1 MKYAAKATIITETHL
16 IITEVMDGDS
26 LKVSS
31 IFKKNE
37 KEIRLYGIDCPE
49 NKYNRKM
56 VEDEKKL
63 HIPSQFLL
71 GLGIQ
76 AHKFVLSV
84 APVGSS
90 VTIQI
95 EKGNE
100 FDYYKRQLAYVF
112 LPDGTCLNELI
123 VKNGYAKATS
133 EYFCEKL
140 QDYEVLQFKAM
151 QESQGLFKYLAR
163 L

>member
-1 MKYAAKATIITETHL
+1 MKYTEKATVITETHL

-31 IFKKNE
+31 VFKKSE
-37 KEIRLYGIDCPE
+37 KEVRLYGIDCPE

-71 GLGIQ
+71 GLGIE
-76 AHKFVLSV
+76 AHKFVLSI
-84 APVGSS
+84 APVGTRI
-90 VTIQI
+90 TIQI

-112 LPDGTCLNELI
+112 LPDGSCLNELI
-123 VKNGYAKATS
+123 VKNGFAKATG

-140 QDYEVLQFKAM
+140 QEYEVLQFAAM
-151 QESQGLFKYLAR
+151 QKKQGLFKYIPR